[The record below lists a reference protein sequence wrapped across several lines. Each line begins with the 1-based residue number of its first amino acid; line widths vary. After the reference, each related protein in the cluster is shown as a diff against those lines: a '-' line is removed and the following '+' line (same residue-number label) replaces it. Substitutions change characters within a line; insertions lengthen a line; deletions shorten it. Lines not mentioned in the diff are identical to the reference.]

1 MAQFREFVSRAG
13 HASVVLL
20 EVIAF
25 VWIGKKALELATRTR
40 FREELMVKDNPAAGV
55 ALSGFYIA
63 IFLALSGLLSGEPG
77 PLLVD
82 LRLTAI
88 HGAVAVLAIVLS
100 TFLWSPV
107 AHVSLRDDILAKR
120 NLGAGIVT
128 ASALVATGLVYRG
141 AVHLET
147 VNPAHVG
154 VFFALG
160 EGALLFFL
168 LLYEW
173 VTPYDVAQEIGEKA
187 NVAAAISFAG
197 ATLAAGLIL
206 GNAVEGAFTTWKES
220 VTEALEYMIPVLALP
235 LVRLV
240 VVNGL
245 FLGFGSVNREVV
257 EDRNVAAGLVEA
269 AAYVGI
275 ALFAVQ
281 LLG

>member
-1 MAQFREFVSRAG
+1 MVQFLLRAG

-55 ALSGFYIA
+55 ALSGFYVA
-63 IFLALSGLLSGEPG
+63 LFLALSGLLSGEAG
-77 PLLVD
+77 PLAVD
-82 LRLTAI
+82 LRITAI
-88 HGAVAVLAIVLS
+88 HGAVAILAVVLCSFA
-100 TFLWSPV
+100 WSPIV
-107 AHVSLRDDILAKR
+107 HLSLREDILGKR
-120 NLGAGIVT
+120 NLGAGIV
-128 ASALVATGLVYRG
+128 AAAVLVATGLVYRG
-141 AVHLET
+141 AVHLESE
-147 VNPAHVG
+147 NPAHVG

-160 EGALLFFL
+160 EGALLL
-168 LLYEW
+168 YLVLYEW
-173 VTPYDVAQEIGEKA
+173 VTPYDVYQEIVEKT

-220 VTEALEYMIPVLALP
+220 LTESLLYMIPVLALP
-235 LVRLV
+235 LVRFV

-245 FLGFGSVNREVV
+245 FLGFGSVNREVA
-257 EDRNVAAGLVEA
+257 EERNTAAGLVEA

-275 ALFAVQ
+275 ALFAVD

>member
-1 MAQFREFVSRAG
+1 MAQFLLRAG

-63 IFLALSGLLSGEPG
+63 LFLALSGLLSGEPG
-77 PLLVD
+77 TLLVD
-82 LRLTAI
+82 LKLTAI
-88 HGAVAVLAIVLS
+88 HGAVAILALVLS
-100 TFLWSPV
+100 SFAWGPIV
-107 AHVSLRDDILAKR
+107 DISLRDDILSKH
-120 NLGAGIVT
+120 NLAAGMAV
-128 ASALVATGLVYRG
+128 ASILIATGLVYRG

-147 VNPAHVG
+147 ENAAHVG
-154 VFFALG
+154 VFFMLG
-160 EGALLFFL
+160 EGALLLYL

-173 VTPYDVAQEIGEKA
+173 VTPYDVSQEIGGKS
-187 NVAAAISFAG
+187 NVAAAISFSG

-220 VTEALEYMIPVLALP
+220 LTEALLYMSPVLALP
-235 LVRLV
+235 LVRFV

-245 FLGFGSVNREVV
+245 FLGFGSVNREVA
-257 EDRNVAAGLVEA
+257 EERNTAAGLVEA

-275 ALFAVQ
+275 ALFAVH
-281 LLG
+281 LLA